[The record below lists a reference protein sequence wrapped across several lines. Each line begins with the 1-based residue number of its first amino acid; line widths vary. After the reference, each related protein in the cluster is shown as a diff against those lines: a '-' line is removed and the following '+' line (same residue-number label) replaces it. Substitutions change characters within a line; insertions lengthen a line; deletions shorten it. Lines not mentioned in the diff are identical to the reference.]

1 MEEGEEKYDDIGDLK
16 TYVYYPPEADP
27 YVHAPDSKPP
37 EVFIDTL
44 RSEVSRE
51 YCQVAQNPEL
61 GFHFHTGR
69 RLAAML
75 EYKDHWLEGLPEEA
89 IEPFAGTGNPF
100 KLGDIGSAEKVV
112 DAGSGAGLDCI
123 IASKMAG
130 EGGEIIG
137 VDMTQEMVE
146 KARSNAKATGV
157 NNVTFHQGLFEQLPV
172 EDGWADVVMSNESLN
187 LAADK
192 DEMFNELNRVLKPG
206 GSLQVADILVDKP
219 IPDEAKRNIDLWT
232 G

>member
-1 MEEGEEKYDDIGDLK
+1 VDIG
-16 TYVYYPPEADP
+16 P
-27 YVHAPDSKPP
+27 
-37 EVFIDTL
+37 
-44 RSEVSRE
+44 
-51 YCQVAQNPEL
+51 
-61 GFHFHTGR
+61 
-69 RLAAML
+69 
-75 EYKDHWLEGLPEEA
+75 
-89 IEPFAGTGNPF
+89 
-100 KLGDIGSAEKVV
+100 AEKVV

-130 EGGEIIG
+130 GEGEIVG

-146 KARSNAKATGV
+146 KARGNAKATGV
-157 NNVTFHQGLFEQLPV
+157 SNVTFHQGLFEQLPV
-172 EDGWADVVMSNESLN
+172 NDEWADVVISNGSLN

-206 GSLQVADILVDKP
+206 GRLQVADILVDKP